1 MGGKLAIGDKKK
13 EQKIN
18 RDNPIYSMLVVGLTF
33 KVWQNYAIK
42 VGKKIKAAE
51 ENGIDYVSS
60 DSQGDGSYLGQE
72 EYPENLY
79 DNYDEDDENLY
90 EDELKQKRL
99 EQERYE
105 IVYKKDLRHKNE
117 GSEETFD
124 LQSKANLKQEEVRT
138 LESIKIQLKY
148 DSQHILKL
156 NEAHRKEG
164 KEIRSILK
172 APPHYT

>member
-90 EDELKQKRL
+90 EDGPKQNRL
-99 EQERYE
+99 EQERDE
-105 IVYKKDLRHKNE
+105 IVYEKDSRHNK
-117 GSEETFD
+117 GSQETFD
-124 LQSKANLKQEEVRT
+124 IQRKANLKQEEART
-138 LESIKIQLKY
+138 LESIKIKLKY
-148 DSQHILKL
+148 DSQHILRL

-172 APPHYT
+172 TSPHDT